1 MLAPV
6 GLSLVLLTAG
16 VDSPGPCDLLSRD
29 AAGQVLGQP
38 AATITPSGPEPDEDT
53 GGTRTVCVYQAGER
67 MLIVTRVAFA
77 SAAAAKDATTQELVG
92 ERLGDEDVTVTE
104 EPGLGDKA
112 FWAVTPRSAE
122 YIVLKGATALGLA
135 LGGMPK
141 AASAYQAQLR
151 AATVTAT
158 GKL

>member
-1 MLAPV
+1 
-6 GLSLVLLTAG
+6 
-16 VDSPGPCDLLSRD
+16 
-29 AAGQVLGQP
+29 
-38 AATITPSGPEPDEDT
+38 
-53 GGTRTVCVYQAGER
+53 